1 MIDAGHSRR
10 LSDTSKYRIVQLSSF
25 SPFLPTD
32 SFSHLRRPH
41 TTLWNMT
48 PMLDRCDANI
58 ITTLIMQAA
67 NQALPASPLA
77 FEDKRQM
84 RSISISQ
91 SMSKAGSVKN

>member
-67 NQALPASPLA
+67 NQALDCGQKTILTEHGKIYLPVLSRL
-77 FEDKRQM
+77 RT
-84 RSISISQ
+84 R
-91 SMSKAGSVKN
+91 GR